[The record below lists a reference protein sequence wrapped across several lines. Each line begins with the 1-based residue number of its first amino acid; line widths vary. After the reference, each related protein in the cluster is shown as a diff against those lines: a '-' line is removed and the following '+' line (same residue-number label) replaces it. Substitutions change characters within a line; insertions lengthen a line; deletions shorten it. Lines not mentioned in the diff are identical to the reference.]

1 MKKNIVFLYLLVLLS
16 HLILQK
22 LLSHCDKGLVKMDML
37 YLWVED
43 MKRKH
48 FLIDNNVSH
57 WDDRKTSA
65 RGPET
70 SNTKP
75 FSVG

>member
-1 MKKNIVFLYLLVLLS
+1 MYAKAAKIYGKNEFSVGEIMKKNIVFLYLLVLLS

-57 WDDRKTSA
+57 
-65 RGPET
+65 
-70 SNTKP
+70 
-75 FSVG
+75 